1 MPRCSWS
8 ALRVLCGAKGRGP
21 ERYAARTA
29 FQSTQTRYPSAIIAL
44 EAPKA
49 VGQDAMTR
57 DGRGVGLSEVYG
69 GCEGPED
76 PPGA

>member
-1 MPRCSWS
+1 MTTGSEEVTS
-8 ALRVLCGAKGRGP
+8 LSVVRGDDAY
-21 ERYAARTA
+21 RLT
-29 FQSTQTRYPSAIIAL
+29 FQSTQIRPPSAIIAL

-69 GCEGPED
+69 GCERPED